1 MEGVVSAQVLL
12 VGMPKIFPHV
22 RTVGV
27 LSGAHKDQ
35 EDHTFALVKTTF
47 SNLLLNILSLF

>member
-12 VGMPKIFPHV
+12 VGMTKIFPHV

-27 LSGAHKDQ
+27 LSGAPKDL
-35 EDHTFALVKTTF
+35 EDRTFALVKTTF